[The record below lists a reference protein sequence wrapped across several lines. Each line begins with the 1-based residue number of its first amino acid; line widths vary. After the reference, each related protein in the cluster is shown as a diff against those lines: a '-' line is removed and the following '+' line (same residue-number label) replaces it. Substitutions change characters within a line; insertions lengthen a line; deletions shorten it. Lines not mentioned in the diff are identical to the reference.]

1 MYFKNTVVSNPTL
14 SLKFIVFKTM
24 LILIVLLPLLGFF
37 SGSLFGRYTGLGTC
51 FITTGSVFLSLI
63 LSLILFY
70 DVVST
75 GVTYKLI
82 MGSWIIVDSLH
93 IDWCFCFDS
102 LTSIMLIVVT
112 FISTLVH
119 LYSTEY
125 MEHDPHLPRFMSY
138 LSLFT
143 FFMLI
148 LITANNFLQM
158 FVGWEGVGLSSYLL
172 INFWFTRIQ
181 ANKAA
186 IKAMLVNRVGD
197 FFLLLA
203 IFAIYFVFNSLDY
216 DTIFSLTPL
225 MVDYTILIG
234 GLKIPALDMI
244 CVLLFCGAM
253 GKSAQLGLH
262 TWLPDAMEG
271 PTPVSALIHA
281 ATMVTAGVFLIARCS
296 FLFEYSPF
304 ALNLIIFIGSATAFF
319 ASTTGLFQNDM
330 KRVIAYSTCSQLGY
344 MVFACGLSSYE
355 VGVFHL
361 SNHAFF
367 KALLF
372 LGAGSVI
379 HAVSDEQDMRKMG
392 GLKNLLP
399 FTYSIMLIGSLA
411 LMGFPFLTGF
421 YSKDTILEVAYAKY
435 TVWGHFSY
443 YLGTF
448 AAFFT
453 AFYSIRLLFLV
464 FLSEP
469 NGHRNIIL
477 NAHEGSWR
485 MGFPL
490 FILCLLSISVG
501 FLTRDLF
508 IGFGTNFWGSALFV
522 LPNNYVLS
530 DIEFIDL
537 FHKLL
542 PLIVSLLGAFSAYFI
557 YAFGLNSFYEIK
569 KTTIFKI
576 FYNFLNRKWY
586 FDRIYN
592 EFIGQNALNI
602 SYHYSYKDIDRGIIE
617 KLGPSGIVSSV
628 KHTFNT
634 INVLQSGLIYHYL
647 FLFLISTVFLIFI
660 SIFFAN
666 ILLQL
671 NLLIFL
677 SLMVL
682 ILQ

>member
-1 MYFKNTVVSNPTL
+1 
-14 SLKFIVFKTM
+14 M
-24 LILIVLLPLLGFF
+24 LILIILLPLFGFF
-37 SGSLFGRYTGLGTC
+37 SGSLFGRFLGFGTC
-51 FITTGSVFLSLI
+51 FITTSSVFTSFLLSLF
-63 LSLILFY
+63 LFQ
-70 DVVST
+70 DVAFNGNV
-75 GVTYKLI
+75 YKLI
-82 MGSWIIVDSLH
+82 MGQWVLVEALNISWS
-93 IDWCFCFDS
+93 FYFDT
-102 LTSIMLIVVT
+102 LTCVMLLVVT
-112 FISTLVH
+112 FISSLVH

-181 ANKAA
+181 ANKSA

-197 FFLLLA
+197 FFILLA
-203 IFAIYFVFNSLDY
+203 MFFIFYTFNSLDY
-216 DTIFSLTPL
+216 DTVFTLAPL
-225 MVDYTILIG
+225 MVDY
-234 GLKIPALDMI
+234 KISFYSFEISIIDII
-244 CVLLFCGAM
+244 CILLFFGAM

-281 ATMVTAGVFLIARCS
+281 ATMVTAGVFLITRCS
-296 FLFEYSPF
+296 FLFEFSTLS
-304 ALNLIIFIGSATAFF
+304 LNIVMFVGSATAFF

-330 KRVIAYSTCSQLGY
+330 KKVIAYSTCSQLGY
-344 MVFACGLSSYE
+344 MIFACGLSGYE

-379 HAVSDEQDMRKMG
+379 HAVADEQDMRKMG

-399 FTYSIMLIGSLA
+399 FSYSIMLIGSLA
-411 LMGFPFLTGF
+411 LIGFPFLAGF

-435 TVWGHFSY
+435 TVWGHFCY

-453 AFYSIRLLFLV
+453 AFYSTRLLFLV

-469 NGHRNIIL
+469 NGHRVSIL

-485 MGFPL
+485 MTLPL
-490 FILCLLSISVG
+490 FLLAILSISVG
-501 FLTRDLF
+501 FLTKEMF
-508 IGFGTNFWGSALFV
+508 IGFGTNFWNGAIFI
-522 LPNNYVLS
+522 LPENYVMS
-530 DIEFIDL
+530 DIEFINL
-537 FHKLL
+537 FNKQL
-542 PLIVSLLGAFSAYFI
+542 PLVFTLSGSFLAYFL
-557 YAFGLNSFYEIK
+557 YSFSLESYLDIK
-569 KTTIFKI
+569 KTKNYKI
-576 FYNFLNRKWY
+576 IYNFLSRKWY

-592 EFIGQNALNI
+592 QIISQNVLYS
-602 SYHYSYKDIDRGIIE
+602 SYFFSYKDVDRGLIE
-617 KLGPSGIVSSV
+617 ILGPSGIIDLVRKSHMHIKSY
-628 KHTFNT
+628 
-634 INVLQSGLIYHYL
+634 QSGSIFHYL
-647 FLFLISTVFLIFI
+647 FIFLLAILFLIFI
-660 SIFFAN
+660 YVICTSITEGLFFLFAIFIFFF
-666 ILLQL
+666 
-671 NLLIFL
+671 IFF
-677 SLMVL
+677 
-682 ILQ
+682 

>member
-1 MYFKNTVVSNPTL
+1 
-14 SLKFIVFKTM
+14 M

-37 SGSLFGRYTGLGTC
+37 SGSLFGRYLGWGTC
-51 FITTGSVFLSLI
+51 YITTGSVFSSLLLSIYL
-63 LSLILFY
+63 LHE
-70 DVVST
+70 VVST
-75 GVTYKLI
+75 GVTYKLT
-82 MGSWIIVDSLH
+82 MGSWIVVDSLH
-93 IDWCFCFDS
+93 IDWSFCFDS

-125 MEHDPHLPRFMSY
+125 MEFDPHLPRFMSY

-197 FFLLLA
+197 FALLLA

-216 DTIFSLTPL
+216 DTVFSLTPL
-225 MVDYTILIG
+225 MLDHKILIG
-234 GLKIPALDMI
+234 GSEIPALDMI
-244 CVLLFCGAM
+244 CILLFVGAM

-281 ATMVTAGVFLIARCS
+281 ATMVTAGVFLLARCS
-296 FLFEYSPF
+296 HLFEYSPT
-304 ALNLIIFIGSATAFF
+304 ALNLVVFVGSATAFF

-344 MVFACGLSSYE
+344 MIFACGLSSYE

-379 HAVSDEQDMRKMG
+379 HAVADEQDMRKMG
-392 GLKNLLP
+392 GLKRLLP

-435 TVWGHFSY
+435 TIWGHFSY

-464 FLSEP
+464 FLAEP
-469 NGHRNIIL
+469 NGHRKVIL

-485 MGFPL
+485 MTFPL
-490 FILCLLSISVG
+490 FILSILSISVG

-508 IGFGTNFWGSALFV
+508 IGFGTDFWGFSIFV
-522 LPNNYVLS
+522 LPQNYVLS
-530 DIEFIDL
+530 DIEFVDL

-542 PLIVSLLGAFSAYFI
+542 PLMISLAGAFLAYFL
-557 YAFGLNSFYEIK
+557 YSFGLEFFYSIK
-569 KTTIFKI
+569 KTSTFKI
-576 FYNFLNRKWY
+576 IYNFLNRKWY
-586 FDRIYN
+586 FDRVYN

-602 SYHYSYKDIDRGIIE
+602 SYHFSYKDMDRGLIE
-617 KLGPSGIVSSV
+617 KIGPSGIVQSV
-628 KHTFNT
+628 RHTFNR
-634 INVLQSGLIYHYL
+634 INALQSGQIYHYL
-647 FLFLISTVFLIFI
+647 FLLFFFTVSLVFLSVCSSNVLMSFNVVL
-660 SIFFAN
+660 F
-666 ILLQL
+666 LLFV
-671 NLLIFL
+671 LLF
-677 SLMVL
+677 V
-682 ILQ
+682 

>member
-1 MYFKNTVVSNPTL
+1 
-14 SLKFIVFKTM
+14 
-24 LILIVLLPLLGFF
+24 
-37 SGSLFGRYTGLGTC
+37 
-51 FITTGSVFLSLI
+51 
-63 LSLILFY
+63 
-70 DVVST
+70 
-75 GVTYKLI
+75 
-82 MGSWIIVDSLH
+82 
-93 IDWCFCFDS
+93 
-102 LTSIMLIVVT
+102 
-112 FISTLVH
+112 
-119 LYSTEY
+119 
-125 MEHDPHLPRFMSY
+125 
-138 LSLFT
+138 
-143 FFMLI
+143 
-148 LITANNFLQM
+148 
-158 FVGWEGVGLSSYLL
+158 
-172 INFWFTRIQ
+172 
-181 ANKAA
+181 
-186 IKAMLVNRVGD
+186 
-197 FFLLLA
+197 
-203 IFAIYFVFNSLDY
+203 
-216 DTIFSLTPL
+216 
-225 MVDYTILIG
+225 
-234 GLKIPALDMI
+234 MI
-244 CVLLFCGAM
+244 CILLFLGAM

-281 ATMVTAGVFLIARCS
+281 ATMVTAGVFLLARCS
-296 FLFEYSPF
+296 HLFEYSPL
-304 ALNLIIFIGSATAFF
+304 ALNLIIFIGSSTAFF

-392 GLKNLLP
+392 GLKMLLP
-399 FTYSIMLIGSLA
+399 FTYSIMLVGSLA

-469 NGHRNIIL
+469 NGHKSVIL

-485 MGFPL
+485 MTFPL
-490 FILCLLSISVG
+490 FILSVFSITIG

-508 IGFGTNFWGSALFV
+508 IGFGTDFWGAAIFV
-522 LPNNYVLS
+522 LPQNYVLS

-542 PLIVSLLGAFSAYFI
+542 PLLVSLLGAFSAYFI
-557 YAFGLNSFYEIK
+557 YSFDLESFYDIK
-569 KTTIFKI
+569 KTKNFKI

-586 FDRIYN
+586 FDRVYN
-592 EFIGQNALNI
+592 EFIGQQALNI
-602 SYHYSYKDIDRGIIE
+602 SYNFSYKSVDRGIIE
-617 KLGPSGIVSSV
+617 KLGPSGIVSSIKYTV
-628 KHTFNT
+628 NHMNS
-634 INVLQSGLIYHYL
+634 LQSGQVYHYL
-647 FLFLISTVFLIFI
+647 FLFFIFSVAILFLSVCF
-660 SIFFAN
+660 N
-666 ILLQL
+666 
-671 NLLIFL
+671 NLFL
-677 SLMVL
+677 SLNVIFFL
-682 ILQ
+682 FLFNCII

>member
-1 MYFKNTVVSNPTL
+1 
-14 SLKFIVFKTM
+14 M

-37 SGSLFGRYTGLGTC
+37 SGSLFGRYLCWGSC
-51 FITTGSVFLSLI
+51 FITTGSVFTSFV

-75 GVTYKLI
+75 GVTYKLV

-102 LTSIMLIVVT
+102 LTSVMLIVVT

-125 MEHDPHLPRFMSY
+125 MEYDPHLPRFMSY

-216 DTIFSLTPL
+216 DTVFNLAPL
-225 MVDYTILIG
+225 MLDYTILIG
-234 GLKIPALDMI
+234 QFKIPALDMI

-296 FLFEYSPF
+296 FLFEYSTF
-304 ALNLIIFIGSATAFF
+304 ALNLIIFVGSATAFF

-435 TVWGHFSY
+435 TIWGHFSY

-464 FLSEP
+464 FLAEP

-485 MGFPL
+485 MGLPL

-522 LPNNYVLS
+522 LPNNYLLS

-542 PLIVSLLGAFSAYFI
+542 PLIISLLGAFSAYFI
-557 YAFGLNSFYEIK
+557 YAFGLTEFYKLK
-569 KTTIFKI
+569 KTSIFKF

-602 SYHYSYKDIDRGIIE
+602 SYHHSYKDIDRGIIE
-617 KLGPSGIVSSV
+617 KVGPFGIVGGV
-628 KHTFNT
+628 QQTFNA
-634 INVLQSGLIYHYL
+634 ISILQSGLIYHYL
-647 FLFLISTVFLIFI
+647 FIFLIST
-660 SIFFAN
+660 IFF
-666 ILLQL
+666 ILICIFFINFMMSL
-671 NLLIFL
+671 NLVLFL
-677 SLMVL
+677 SLIIFV
-682 ILQ
+682 I

>member
-1 MYFKNTVVSNPTL
+1 
-14 SLKFIVFKTM
+14 M
-24 LILIVLLPLLGFF
+24 LILIILLPLLGFF
-37 SGSLFGRYTGLGTC
+37 SGSLFGRFLGSGTC
-51 FITTGSVFLSLI
+51 YITTGSVFLALL
-63 LSLILFY
+63 LSLGLFY
-70 DVVST
+70 HVVSS
-75 GVTYKLI
+75 GVVYKLT
-82 MGSWIIVDSLH
+82 MGDWIVVDSLN
-93 IDWCFCFDS
+93 ISWSFCFDS
-102 LTSIMLIVVT
+102 LTSVMLIVVT

-125 MEHDPHLPRFMSY
+125 MEYDPHLPRFMSY

-186 IKAMLVNRVGD
+186 IKAMLINRIGD
-197 FFLLLA
+197 FALLLA

-216 DTIFSLTPL
+216 DTVFSLTPL
-225 MVDYTILIG
+225 MLDYKILIG
-234 GLKIPALDMI
+234 GIKIPALDMI
-244 CVLLFCGAM
+244 CLLLFFGAM

-281 ATMVTAGVFLIARCS
+281 ATMVTAGVFLLARCS
-296 FLFEYSPF
+296 HLFEYSQL
-304 ALNLIIFIGSATAFF
+304 ALNFIMFIGSATAFF

-355 VGVFHL
+355 VGIFHL

-379 HAVSDEQDMRKMG
+379 HAVADEQDMRKMG
-392 GLKNLLP
+392 GLRNLLP

-435 TVWGHFSY
+435 TIWGHFSY

-464 FLSEP
+464 FLAEP
-469 NGHRNIIL
+469 NGHKTSIL

-485 MGFPL
+485 MTFPL
-490 FILCLLSISVG
+490 FILSLFSISIG

-508 IGFGTNFWGSALFV
+508 IGFGTDFWGMSIFV
-522 LPNNYVLS
+522 LPQNYVLT

-542 PLIVSLLGAFSAYFI
+542 PLIISILGASFAYFL
-557 YAFGLNSFYEIK
+557 YSFGLEFFYSIK
-569 KTTIFKI
+569 KTSMFKRI
-576 FYNFLNRKWY
+576 YNFLNRKWY
-586 FDRIYN
+586 FDRLYN
-592 EFIGQNALNI
+592 EIFGQYALNI
-602 SYHYSYKDIDRGIIE
+602 SYHFAYKNVDRGVIE
-617 KLGPSGIVSSV
+617 KFGPSGIVSS
-628 KHTFNT
+628 TQYLIRNLNT
-634 INVLQSGLIYHYL
+634 LQSGHVYHYL
-647 FLFLISTVFLIFI
+647 FLFSFSILLLIFI
-660 SIFFAN
+660 VIFFFHFFSIDIVFFLLF
-666 ILLQL
+666 ILVS
-671 NLLIFL
+671 I
-677 SLMVL
+677 
-682 ILQ
+682 

>member
-1 MYFKNTVVSNPTL
+1 
-14 SLKFIVFKTM
+14 M
-24 LILIVLLPLLGFF
+24 LILIILLPLFGFF
-37 SGSLFGRYTGLGTC
+37 SGSLFGRFLGFGTC
-51 FITTGSVFLSLI
+51 FITTSSVFTSFLLSLF
-63 LSLILFY
+63 LFQ
-70 DVVST
+70 DVAFNGNV
-75 GVTYKLI
+75 YKLI
-82 MGSWIIVDSLH
+82 MGQWVLVEALNISWS
-93 IDWCFCFDS
+93 FYFDT
-102 LTSIMLIVVT
+102 LTCVMLLVVT
-112 FISTLVH
+112 FISSLVH

-181 ANKAA
+181 ANKSA

-197 FFLLLA
+197 FFILLA
-203 IFAIYFVFNSLDY
+203 MFFIFYTFNSLDY
-216 DTIFSLTPL
+216 DTVFTLAPL
-225 MVDYTILIG
+225 MVDY
-234 GLKIPALDMI
+234 KISFYSFEISIIDII
-244 CVLLFCGAM
+244 CILLFFGAM

-281 ATMVTAGVFLIARCS
+281 ATMVTAGVFLITRCS
-296 FLFEYSPF
+296 FLFEFSTLS
-304 ALNLIIFIGSATAFF
+304 LNIVMFVGSATAFF

-330 KRVIAYSTCSQLGY
+330 KKVIAYSTCSQLGY
-344 MVFACGLSSYE
+344 MIFACGLSGYE

-379 HAVSDEQDMRKMG
+379 HAVADEQDMRKMG

-399 FTYSIMLIGSLA
+399 FSYSIMLIGSLA
-411 LMGFPFLTGF
+411 LIGFPFLAGF

-435 TVWGHFSY
+435 TVWGHFCY

-453 AFYSIRLLFLV
+453 AFYSTRLLFLV

-469 NGHRNIIL
+469 NGHRVSIL

-485 MGFPL
+485 MTLPL
-490 FILCLLSISVG
+490 FLLAILSISVG
-501 FLTRDLF
+501 FLTKEMF
-508 IGFGTNFWGSALFV
+508 IGFGTNFWNGAIFI
-522 LPNNYVLS
+522 LPENYVMS
-530 DIEFIDL
+530 DIEFINL
-537 FHKLL
+537 FNKQL
-542 PLIVSLLGAFSAYFI
+542 PLIFTLSGSFLAYFL
-557 YAFGLNSFYEIK
+557 YSFSLESYLDIK
-569 KTTIFKI
+569 KTKNYKI
-576 FYNFLNRKWY
+576 IYNFLSRKWY

-592 EFIGQNALNI
+592 QIISQNVLYS
-602 SYHYSYKDIDRGIIE
+602 SYFFSYKDVDRGLIE
-617 KLGPSGIVSSV
+617 ILGPSGIIDLVRKSHMHIKSY
-628 KHTFNT
+628 
-634 INVLQSGLIYHYL
+634 QSGSIFHYL
-647 FLFLISTVFLIFI
+647 FIFLLAILFLIFI
-660 SIFFAN
+660 YVICTSITEGLFFLFAIFIFFF
-666 ILLQL
+666 
-671 NLLIFL
+671 IFF
-677 SLMVL
+677 
-682 ILQ
+682 

>member
-1 MYFKNTVVSNPTL
+1 
-14 SLKFIVFKTM
+14 M

-37 SGSLFGRYTGLGTC
+37 SGSLFGRYLGWGTC
-51 FITTGSVFLSLI
+51 YITTGSVFSSLLLSIYL
-63 LSLILFY
+63 LHE
-70 DVVST
+70 VVST
-75 GVTYKLI
+75 GVTYKLT
-82 MGSWIIVDSLH
+82 MGSWIVVDSLH
-93 IDWCFCFDS
+93 IDWSFCFDS

-125 MEHDPHLPRFMSY
+125 MEFDPHLPRFMSY

-197 FFLLLA
+197 FALLLA

-216 DTIFSLTPL
+216 DTVFSLTPL
-225 MVDYTILIG
+225 MLDHKILIG
-234 GLKIPALDMI
+234 GSEIPALDMI
-244 CVLLFCGAM
+244 CILLFVGAM

-281 ATMVTAGVFLIARCS
+281 ATMVTAGVFLLARCS
-296 FLFEYSPF
+296 HLFEYSPT
-304 ALNLIIFIGSATAFF
+304 ALNLVVFVGSATAFF

-344 MVFACGLSSYE
+344 MIFACGLSSYE
-355 VGVFHL
+355 VGVLHL

-379 HAVSDEQDMRKMG
+379 HAVADEQDMRKMG
-392 GLKNLLP
+392 GLKRLLP

-435 TVWGHFSY
+435 TIWGHFSY

-464 FLSEP
+464 FLAEP
-469 NGHRNIIL
+469 NGHRKVIL

-485 MGFPL
+485 MTFPL
-490 FILCLLSISVG
+490 FILSILSISVG

-508 IGFGTNFWGSALFV
+508 IGFGTDFWGFSIFV
-522 LPNNYVLS
+522 LPQNYVLS
-530 DIEFIDL
+530 DIEFVDL

-542 PLIVSLLGAFSAYFI
+542 PLMISLAGAFLAYFL
-557 YAFGLNSFYEIK
+557 YSFGLEFFYSIK
-569 KTTIFKI
+569 KTSTFKI
-576 FYNFLNRKWY
+576 IYNFLNRKWY
-586 FDRIYN
+586 FDRVYN

-602 SYHYSYKDIDRGIIE
+602 SYHFSYKDMDRGLIE
-617 KLGPSGIVSSV
+617 KIGPSGIVQSV
-628 KHTFNT
+628 RHTFNR
-634 INVLQSGLIYHYL
+634 INALQSGQIYHYL
-647 FLFLISTVFLIFI
+647 FLLFFFTVSLVFLSVCSSNVLMSF
-660 SIFFAN
+660 N
-666 ILLQL
+666 VILF
-671 NLLIFL
+671 LLF
-677 SLMVL
+677 VL
-682 ILQ
+682 LFV